1 MSKKDIY
8 FDEPSR
14 LSTAVTSA
22 RHKLSLLERR
32 GTMPYTWEYKIAKG
46 NLVAAWAE
54 ERDYWD
60 AVMSGE

>member
-32 GTMPYTWEYKIAKG
+32 GTMPRGDGLKITS
-46 NLVAAWAE
+46 L
-54 ERDYWD
+54 
-60 AVMSGE
+60 